1 MKMATWLSR
10 VKNRLV
16 EIARK
21 GKIATRRNWRFK
33 PNLPRGPKPNRARL
47 AELAETKSKP
57 AFKGVLWTAV
67 HAGHAGV
74 GATKREALG
83 RLRGYLHESRT
94 AV

>member
-47 AELAETKSKP
+47 AELVGTKPKP
-57 AFKGVLWTAV
+57 GCKSVLWTAV
-67 HAGHAGV
+67 YAGHAGV